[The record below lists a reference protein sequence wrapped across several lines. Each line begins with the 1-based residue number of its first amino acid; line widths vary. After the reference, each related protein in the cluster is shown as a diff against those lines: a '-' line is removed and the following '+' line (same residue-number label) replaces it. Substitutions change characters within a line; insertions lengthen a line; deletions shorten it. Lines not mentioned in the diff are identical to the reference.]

1 MTITKKQIDEEDVT
15 AMSHLLYEVKPKKD
29 ITAMSHL
36 TAEDDYRY
44 TDIDEDKG
52 PLAGLLDD

>member
-1 MTITKKQIDEEDVT
+1 
-15 AMSHLLYEVKPKKD
+15 MSHLLYEVKPKKD

-36 TAEDDYRY
+36 TADDDYRY